1 MSEQTYLVTARKYR
15 PQLFGDMVS
24 QEHVSE
30 TLKNAIRLD
39 RLAHAYMFAGP
50 RGVGKTTAARILAKA
65 VNCTTPLEDRVDG
78 AEPCR
83 TCESCK
89 SFEEGRNLNILEIDA
104 ASNNKVDDARDLR
117 DTVRIPPQGA
127 KMKIY
132 IIDEVHMLT
141 TSAFN
146 ALLKTLEEP
155 PPYVSFIFAT
165 TEPQK
170 VLPTIQSRCQRF
182 DFRRIA
188 IPEIISRLKQICN
201 EEKITSDEASLMLI
215 ARKGDGAL
223 RDALSVFDQAVSLCG
238 TELVIDELIKALGV
252 VDTDLYFDVTDA
264 AETGDVGRVIRIVE
278 QIVRSGY
285 DLQEFLDG
293 LAEHLRNLLV
303 IKTVGDRTLLE
314 AIAEVQDRYE
324 AEANRFTES
333 VLLRYVHIVGETAD
347 SLRNTRQPRL
357 RLEMALLKM
366 ASLPSAVDIK
376 TALEKI
382 EKLESIAQNPS
393 VFKSTDLGVTPA
405 KGKAVVSIA
414 GPAKPVENSKESAPA
429 KSEEEPTLREE
440 PDSPESAEQSESP
453 ESSESAEAS
462 ESAVPA
468 TDPALEPP
476 ADSPG
481 QVPSSPAPSHEPAS
495 VQVETSTLGLPFD
508 APALKRPS
516 PKSKNTF
523 STESV
528 LVETDSTA
536 DVLVV
541 DTPVEIAVEIAREVS
556 ESISSAWAQVITD
569 TMETQIRLGS
579 LLRHTKVI
587 TVREGLIEIGVP
599 DAFHERILRGD
610 RNRLSKLLEEAAST
624 EIGDLHFVV
633 CEDIA
638 NDSDTSS
645 RSEFDARGFLQK
657 KCEENPAVQSL
668 VERFGGEIVW

>member
-15 PQLFGDMVS
+15 PQLFGEMVS

-65 VNCTTPLEDRVDG
+65 INCTTALEDRVDG

-83 TCESCK
+83 KCDSCK
-89 SFEEGRNLNILEIDA
+89 SFEEGRSLNIIEIDA

-127 KMKIY
+127 KMKVY

-155 PPYVSFIFAT
+155 PPYVCFIFAT

-182 DFRRIA
+182 DFRRISV
-188 IPEIISRLKQICN
+188 PEIISHLKKICK

-223 RDALSVFDQAVSLCG
+223 RDALSVFDQSVSLCG
-238 TELVIDELIKALGV
+238 TELVYEDLISALGV
-252 VDTDLYFDVTDA
+252 VDTDLYFEVTDA
-264 AETGDVGRVIRIVE
+264 AEKGDVGQMIRIVE
-278 QIVRSGY
+278 KIVQAGY

-314 AIAEVQDRYE
+314 ATEDVQDRYE
-324 AEANRFTES
+324 AESKRFTDS

-382 EKLESIAQNPS
+382 ERLESIARDPS
-393 VFKSTDLGVTPA
+393 VFKP
-405 KGKAVVSIA
+405 SISEEA
-414 GPAKPVENSKESAPA
+414 PPSKSKEAVPSEPKEAGRPNPEKTPPIKEKPESSPVSTETVPDSSAPA
-429 KSEEEPTLREE
+429 
-440 PDSPESAEQSESP
+440 
-453 ESSESAEAS
+453 
-462 ESAVPA
+462 
-468 TDPALEPP
+468 
-476 ADSPG
+476 AD
-481 QVPSSPAPSHEPAS
+481 PAS
-495 VQVETSTLGLPFD
+495 VQVDTSKLRLPFD
-508 APALKRPS
+508 EPALKRPS
-516 PKSKNTF
+516 TKSKSAIGTGSVIVDPD
-523 STESV
+523 STGSV
-528 LVETDSTA
+528 LMDRDST
-536 DVLVV
+536 DEVLVA
-541 DTPVEIAVEIAREVS
+541 DALVEVAAEVVAEVAIDVS
-556 ESISSAWAQVITD
+556 EPITKAWAQVVTD
-569 TMETQIRLGS
+569 TMESQIRLGS

-587 TVREGLIEIGVP
+587 ATREGLIEIGVP
-599 DAFHERILRGD
+599 DAFHERILKGERS
-610 RNRLSKLLEEAAST
+610 RLSKLLEEAAST
-624 EIGDLHFVV
+624 EIGNLRFVV
-633 CEDIA
+633 CKDIA
-638 NDSDTSS
+638 DDSDASNG
-645 RSEFDARGFLQK
+645 SEFDARGFLKK

>member
-1 MSEQTYLVTARKYR
+1 MSKQAYLVTARKYR
-15 PQLFGDMVS
+15 PQLFGEIVS

-39 RLAHAYMFAGP
+39 RLAHAYMFTGP

-65 VNCTTPLEDRVDG
+65 INCTTPLDEREDN

-89 SFEEGRNLNILEIDA
+89 SFEEGRNLNIIEIDA
-104 ASNNKVDDARDLR
+104 ASYNKVDDARDLR
-117 DTVRIPPQGA
+117 DSVRIPPQGA
-127 KMKIY
+127 KMKVY

-165 TEPQK
+165 TEPHK

-188 IPEIISRLKQICN
+188 IPEIIARLKQICE
-201 EEKITSDEASLMLI
+201 EEKISSDEASLMLI
-215 ARKGDGAL
+215 ARRGDGAL
-223 RDALSVFDQAVSLCG
+223 RDAMSVFDQAVSLCG
-238 TELVIDELIKALGV
+238 TELVYDELIKALGV
-252 VDTDLYFDVTDA
+252 VDADLYFDVSDA
-264 AETGDVGRVIRIVE
+264 AEKNDVGRMIRIVE
-278 QIVRSGY
+278 QIVQSGY

-293 LAEHLRNLLV
+293 LAEHFRNLLV

-314 AIAEVQDRYE
+314 ATAQIQDRYE
-324 AEANRFTES
+324 TESKRFTES

-347 SLRNTRQPRL
+347 LLKNTRQPRL

-382 EKLESIAQNPS
+382 EKLEALVRDPS
-393 VFKSTDLGVTPA
+393 ALQPSGQDPKSA
-405 KGKAVVSIA
+405 KKN
-414 GPAKPVENSKESAPA
+414 AKPEAFEPAVPENIPEKPEQAEPKEKPALSKDTDSASEPAPESRAPA
-429 KSEEEPTLREE
+429 PESPKPASA
-440 PDSPESAEQSESP
+440 SPEP
-453 ESSESAEAS
+453 
-462 ESAVPA
+462 AV
-468 TDPALEPP
+468 
-476 ADSPG
+476 
-481 QVPSSPAPSHEPAS
+481 SSPTPSHKPAS
-495 VQVETSTLGLPFD
+495 VQVDTTTLGLPFD
-508 APALKRPS
+508 APALKRPH
-516 PKSKNTF
+516 PKSKNTV
-523 STESV
+523 STESA
-528 LVETDSTA
+528 LVDSDSTVAILVAEASVEVAVDAAEPIA
-536 DVLVV
+536 D
-541 DTPVEIAVEIAREVS
+541 
-556 ESISSAWAQVITD
+556 AWAQVITD

-587 TVREGLIEIGVP
+587 TVLGGLIEIGVP
-599 DAFHERILRGD
+599 DVFHERILRGEKT
-610 RNRLSKLLEEAAST
+610 RLSKHLAVAAST
-624 EIGDLHFVV
+624 EISDLQFVV
-633 CEDIA
+633 REDIA
-638 NDSDTSS
+638 RDSDSS
-645 RSEFDARGFLQK
+645 SGSEFDARGFLQK